1 MTTITNAPTAPA
13 PTTAPAPV
21 VPPPPAP
28 APVPPPAPAPAPA
41 PVAASR
47 RSVYLLAAAVGCLM
61 VAGLLYVLVDRPGLR
76 DPLAALATIVTPLV
90 GVAGFVWGASRA
102 SQ

>member
-1 MTTITNAPTAPA
+1 MTTTMTNAPA

-28 APVPPPAPAPAPA
+28 APV
-41 PVAASR
+41 AASR
-47 RSVYLLAAAVGCLM
+47 RSVHLLMAAVGCLA
-61 VAGLLYVLVDRPGLR
+61 VACLLYVLVDRPGLR
-76 DPLAALATIVTPLV
+76 GPLADLATIITPLV
-90 GVAGFVWGASRA
+90 GAAGLFLGASRA